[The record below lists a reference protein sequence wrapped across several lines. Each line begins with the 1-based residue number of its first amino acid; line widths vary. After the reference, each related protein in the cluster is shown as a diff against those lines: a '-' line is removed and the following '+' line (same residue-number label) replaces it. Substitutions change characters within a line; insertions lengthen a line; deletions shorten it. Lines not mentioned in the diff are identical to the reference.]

1 MSSAVSVEVGGLRG
15 VFSFILSLCE
25 MDCSNKLFLEKFFD
39 LASFVFCILLMMFSM
54 FWSSLKGLIGLYL
67 NGSGLWSTDPLLEM
81 F

>member
-1 MSSAVSVEVGGLRG
+1 MSSAVSVEAGGLSG

-39 LASFVFCILLMMFSM
+39 LASLVFWILLMMFSM